1 MYSSTMNHDRTLKIT
16 LIVPPT
22 TLQAPE
28 AALLIKSIHC
38 CFENISLIFSRS
50 I

>member
-1 MYSSTMNHDRTLKIT
+1 MYSSTMNHDTMLNIT

-22 TLQAPE
+22 TDHAPDT
-28 AALLIKSIHC
+28 ALLMRSIHC
-38 CFENISLIFSRS
+38 CLLNSSLNFSMS